1 MLKVLVGYPE
11 RDEELTVV
19 HRSLEEPVDVR
30 QVLPLSELSELQRTV
45 KDVYVDP
52 GLISY
57 AVSLAAATREPASFG
72 LEGISELVAYGA
84 SPRGPIALV
93 QSARALALVH
103 GRDYVIPGDIRSLVK
118 DAFRHRLVLTYQAL
132 AEERIGGRRPRR
144 RDRGRAAAA
153 PRARE
158 IRRRVIR
165 VLKALGA
172 EPTPDRPGPG
182 PVSEGLLKALEL
194 TVARRVDGLLAGDHR
209 SALLGRGTE
218 LAQVRPYVPGDDVRL
233 IDWNVTA
240 RTTEPHVRVHLA
252 ERVLVTWI
260 VLDLSPSMT
269 FGTATRRKADV
280 ALGVTL
286 AVGHAATIRGNR
298 VGLVGFG
305 GATERV
311 LPPTQGRAGL
321 VGLLLALRDGHEPDG
336 TVGDVPRGRRSRASP
351 ARRASARSSSSS
363 PTSAARATGA
373 RPLLRLAGRHQ
384 VVAMEIRDP
393 REQALEP
400 VGTVW
405 LVDPESGRRA
415 PGRHERPHAAHPV
428 RRGADRR
435 AAAVARD
442 LASAGVAHAVL
453 STDGDWLRDLALFL
467 RRHRR

>member
-1 MLKVLVGYPE
+1 
-11 RDEELTVV
+11 
-19 HRSLEEPVDVR
+19 
-30 QVLPLSELSELQRTV
+30 
-45 KDVYVDP
+45 
-52 GLISY
+52 
-57 AVSLAAATREPASFG
+57 
-72 LEGISELVAYGA
+72 
-84 SPRGPIALV
+84 
-93 QSARALALVH
+93 
-103 GRDYVIPGDIRSLVK
+103 
-118 DAFRHRLVLTYQAL
+118 
-132 AEERIGGRRPRR
+132 
-144 RDRGRAAAA
+144 
-153 PRARE
+153 
-158 IRRRVIR
+158 
-165 VLKALGA
+165 
-172 EPTPDRPGPG
+172 
-182 PVSEGLLKALEL
+182 VSEGLLKALEL
-194 TVARRVDGLLAGDHR
+194 TVARRVDGMLAGDHR
-209 SALLGRGTE
+209 SSLLGRGTE

-252 ERVLVTWI
+252 ERVLVTWV
-260 VLDLSPSMT
+260 VLDMSPSMT

-336 TVGDVPRGRRSRASP
+336 LSGMSLAAALTRVAG
-351 ARRASARSSSSS
+351 
-363 PTSAARATGA
+363 AARQRALIVVVSDFRGPRDWRKA
-373 RPLLRLAGRHQ
+373 VLRLAGRHQ

-405 LVDPESGRRA
+405 LVDPESGHELQIDTNDRTLRTRFAEAATAERA
-415 PGRHERPHAAHPV
+415 S
-428 RRGADRR
+428 
-435 AAAVARD
+435 VARD

>member
-1 MLKVLVGYPE
+1 
-11 RDEELTVV
+11 
-19 HRSLEEPVDVR
+19 
-30 QVLPLSELSELQRTV
+30 
-45 KDVYVDP
+45 
-52 GLISY
+52 
-57 AVSLAAATREPASFG
+57 
-72 LEGISELVAYGA
+72 
-84 SPRGPIALV
+84 
-93 QSARALALVH
+93 
-103 GRDYVIPGDIRSLVK
+103 
-118 DAFRHRLVLTYQAL
+118 
-132 AEERIGGRRPRR
+132 
-144 RDRGRAAAA
+144 
-153 PRARE
+153 
-158 IRRRVIR
+158 
-165 VLKALGA
+165 
-172 EPTPDRPGPG
+172 
-182 PVSEGLLKALEL
+182 VSEGLLKALEL
-194 TVARRVDGLLAGDHR
+194 TVARRVDGMLAGDHR
-209 SALLGRGTE
+209 SSLLGRGTE

-252 ERVLVTWI
+252 ERVLVTWV
-260 VLDLSPSMT
+260 VLDMSPSMT

-336 TVGDVPRGRRSRASP
+336 LSGMSLAAALTRVAG
-351 ARRASARSSSSS
+351 
-363 PTSAARATGA
+363 AARQRALIVVVSDFRGPRDWRKA
-373 RPLLRLAGRHQ
+373 VLRLAGRHQ

-405 LVDPESGRRA
+405 LVDPESGHELQVDTNDRTLRTRFAEAATAERA
-415 PGRHERPHAAHPV
+415 S
-428 RRGADRR
+428 
-435 AAAVARD
+435 VARE
-442 LASAGVAHAVL
+442 LASAGVGHAVL

>member
-1 MLKVLVGYPE
+1 
-11 RDEELTVV
+11 
-19 HRSLEEPVDVR
+19 
-30 QVLPLSELSELQRTV
+30 
-45 KDVYVDP
+45 
-52 GLISY
+52 
-57 AVSLAAATREPASFG
+57 
-72 LEGISELVAYGA
+72 
-84 SPRGPIALV
+84 
-93 QSARALALVH
+93 
-103 GRDYVIPGDIRSLVK
+103 
-118 DAFRHRLVLTYQAL
+118 
-132 AEERIGGRRPRR
+132 
-144 RDRGRAAAA
+144 
-153 PRARE
+153 
-158 IRRRVIR
+158 VIR

-194 TVARRVDGLLAGDHR
+194 TVARRVDGMLAGDHR
-209 SALLGRGTE
+209 SSLLGRGTE

-252 ERVLVTWI
+252 ERVLVTWV
-260 VLDLSPSMT
+260 VLDMSPSMT

-336 TVGDVPRGRRSRASP
+336 LSGMSLAAALTRVAG
-351 ARRASARSSSSS
+351 
-363 PTSAARATGA
+363 AARQRALIVVVSDFRGPRDWRKA
-373 RPLLRLAGRHQ
+373 VLRLAGRHQ

-405 LVDPESGRRA
+405 LVDPESGHELQVDTNDRTLRTRFAEAATAERA
-415 PGRHERPHAAHPV
+415 S
-428 RRGADRR
+428 
-435 AAAVARD
+435 VARE
-442 LASAGVAHAVL
+442 LASAGVGHAVL

>member
-1 MLKVLVGYPE
+1 M
-11 RDEELTVV
+11 
-19 HRSLEEPVDVR
+19 
-30 QVLPLSELSELQRTV
+30 
-45 KDVYVDP
+45 
-52 GLISY
+52 
-57 AVSLAAATREPASFG
+57 
-72 LEGISELVAYGA
+72 
-84 SPRGPIALV
+84 
-93 QSARALALVH
+93 
-103 GRDYVIPGDIRSLVK
+103 
-118 DAFRHRLVLTYQAL
+118 
-132 AEERIGGRRPRR
+132 
-144 RDRGRAAAA
+144 
-153 PRARE
+153 
-158 IRRRVIR
+158 IR

-194 TVARRVDGLLAGDHR
+194 TVARRVDGMLAGDHR
-209 SALLGRGTE
+209 SSLLGRGTE

-252 ERVLVTWI
+252 ERVLVTWV
-260 VLDLSPSMT
+260 VLDMSPSMT

-336 TVGDVPRGRRSRASP
+336 LSGMSLAAALTRVAG
-351 ARRASARSSSSS
+351 
-363 PTSAARATGA
+363 AARQRALIVVVSDFRGPRDWRKA
-373 RPLLRLAGRHQ
+373 VLRLAGRHQ

-405 LVDPESGRRA
+405 LVDPESGHELQVDTNDRTLRTRFAEAATAERA
-415 PGRHERPHAAHPV
+415 S
-428 RRGADRR
+428 
-435 AAAVARD
+435 VARD

>member
-1 MLKVLVGYPE
+1 
-11 RDEELTVV
+11 
-19 HRSLEEPVDVR
+19 
-30 QVLPLSELSELQRTV
+30 
-45 KDVYVDP
+45 
-52 GLISY
+52 
-57 AVSLAAATREPASFG
+57 
-72 LEGISELVAYGA
+72 
-84 SPRGPIALV
+84 
-93 QSARALALVH
+93 
-103 GRDYVIPGDIRSLVK
+103 
-118 DAFRHRLVLTYQAL
+118 
-132 AEERIGGRRPRR
+132 
-144 RDRGRAAAA
+144 
-153 PRARE
+153 
-158 IRRRVIR
+158 
-165 VLKALGA
+165 
-172 EPTPDRPGPG
+172 
-182 PVSEGLLKALEL
+182 VSEGLLKALEL
-194 TVARRVDGLLAGDHR
+194 TVARRVDGMLAGDHR
-209 SALLGRGTE
+209 SSLLGRGTE

-252 ERVLVTWI
+252 ERVLVTWV
-260 VLDLSPSMT
+260 VLDMSPSMT

-336 TVGDVPRGRRSRASP
+336 LSGMSLAAALTRVAG
-351 ARRASARSSSSS
+351 
-363 PTSAARATGA
+363 AARQRALIVVVSDFRGPRDWRKA
-373 RPLLRLAGRHQ
+373 VLRLAGRHQ

-405 LVDPESGRRA
+405 LVDPESGHELQIDTNDRTLRTRFAEAAIAERA
-415 PGRHERPHAAHPV
+415 S
-428 RRGADRR
+428 
-435 AAAVARD
+435 VARD